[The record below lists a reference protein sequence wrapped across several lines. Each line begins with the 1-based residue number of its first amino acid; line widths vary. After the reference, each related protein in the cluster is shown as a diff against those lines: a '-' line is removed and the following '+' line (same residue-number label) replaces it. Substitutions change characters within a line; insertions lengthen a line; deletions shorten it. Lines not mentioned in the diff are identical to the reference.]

1 MFLSLKLIKKRVKCL
16 YTYIELKII
25 CKYKIDLHR
34 KSRGRLSEWE
44 GGGAFNRG
52 ACNQSNF
59 CFHVDGLFNARAYSR
74 GGGGLSSGFCGIFD

>member
-1 MFLSLKLIKKRVKCL
+1 MFLSLKLIKKIVKCL

-44 GGGAFNRG
+44 EGGLLIGGLVTRVSFVSMWMGFSTRG
-52 ACNQSNF
+52 
-59 CFHVDGLFNARAYSR
+59 LIR
-74 GGGGLSSGFCGIFD
+74 GGGGLIIGILRYF